1 MYVFYVCVY
10 SVHIVIY
17 IVYMYVCVGMYTCER
32 YVYVYVCCI

>member
-17 IVYMYVCVGMYTCER
+17 IVYMYVCVCGD
-32 YVYVYVCCI
+32 VYM